1 MHEGLLSELSEI
13 VERGLQVRFEDLP
26 EETVAA
32 VEARVVD
39 VVGCA
44 LGGFGAQGNEAV
56 RDLVASWA
64 GTPEATVLGGN
75 AKLPAVHAA
84 MVNAIA
90 ARSYDFE
97 VMSVLV
103 GDRLIPSHHAATT
116 VMTALA
122 LAEANQASGRDMLT
136 AIAVGDDLS
145 ARLLAA
151 SGLDFS
157 QGWDGSAV
165 YSAPGAALIATRM
178 MGLGHEQALSAI
190 ALTIAQ
196 ISHTIEDLYDGGTS
210 FKLGQGTAAR
220 NAIFAAGLAA
230 RGWTGMKDALGGRYG
245 FFRQYTAGCSD
256 RDILTHE
263 LGRTF
268 YGEAYFKPYPSCLAT
283 HVALECALALHD
295 EAPFDAGSISAITV
309 KMPAPRLYN
318 FCGKPFEAR
327 EFPHCDAI
335 FSYRY
340 PVALALLKGH
350 VVQDDYSEDAIRSPE
365 IARLCTSMELQPLT
379 DGRSGVEVDVRLSNG
394 ELRSHYHQQLRND
407 PRYSPSYNAHAGS
420 KFIGQARRAGMD
432 DDLADQTLA
441 AIRGLGNL
449 RQVSWSDMLGRRQAR
464 ENHL

>member
-1 MHEGLLSELSEI
+1 MGSGLMTELGEI
-13 VERGLQVRFEDLP
+13 IDAGLRVEFDDLP
-26 EETVAA
+26 AETVAA
-32 VEARVVD
+32 VEARLVD

-44 LGGFGAQGNEAV
+44 LGGFGAEGNMAI
-56 RDLVASWA
+56 RDLVGSWG
-64 GTPEATVLGGN
+64 GTPEAGVLGT
-75 AKLPAVHAA
+75 ATRLPAVHAA

-97 VMSVLV
+97 VMSVLI

-122 LAEANQASGRDMLT
+122 LAEAHQASGRDMLT

-165 YSAPGAALIATRM
+165 YSAPGAALIAARLL
-178 MGLGHEQALSAI
+178 GLSREQTLNAV

-220 NAIFAAGLAA
+220 NAILAAGLAA

-245 FFRQYTAGCSD
+245 FFRQYTAGCVD
-256 RDILTHE
+256 KEILTGD

-268 YGEAYFKPYPSCLAT
+268 YGEAYFKPYPSCMAT
-283 HVALECALALHD
+283 HLALECALGLHQISPVD
-295 EAPFDAGSISAITV
+295 PASIAAITV
-309 KMPAPRLYN
+309 RMSAPRLDN
-318 FCGKPFEAR
+318 FCAKPFEAR

-340 PVALALLKGH
+340 PVALALTKGH
-350 VVQDDYSEDAIRSPE
+350 VAQDDYSDAAIRSPRVAAVCE
-365 IARLCTSMELQPLT
+365 TIALEALT
-379 DGRSGVEVDVRLSNG
+379 DDRKGVEIEIKQMNG
-394 ELRSHYHQQLRND
+394 ETRRHYQEQLWYD
-407 PRYSPSYNAHAGS
+407 PRCSSSDEGRADA
-420 KFIGQARRAGMD
+420 KFLGQAQRAGLD
-432 DDLADQTLA
+432 ADA
-441 AIRGLGNL
+441 AIGSLGAI
-449 RQVSWSDMLGRRQAR
+449 RRIASSPCIVWDSIFWR
-464 ENHL
+464 LTSVYG

>member
-1 MHEGLLSELSEI
+1 MSPGLFPELNAI
-13 VERGLQVRFEDLP
+13 VDSGLAIRFEDLP
-26 EETVAA
+26 AVTVAA
-32 VEARVVD
+32 VEARIVD

-44 LGGFGAQGNEAV
+44 LGGFGADGNMAIRE
-56 RDLVASWA
+56 LVGSWG
-64 GTPEATVLGGN
+64 GTPEATVLGTTTR
-75 AKLPAVHAA
+75 LPAVHAA

-97 VMSVLV
+97 VMSVLI

-122 LAEANQASGRDMLT
+122 LAEANQSSGQDFVT

-151 SGLDFS
+151 SGLDFT

-165 YSAPGAALIATRM
+165 YSAPGAALIAAKL
-178 MGLGHEQALSAI
+178 LGFSREQALNAVSLA
-190 ALTIAQ
+190 IAQ

-220 NAIFAAGLAA
+220 NAILAAGLAA

-245 FFRQYTAGCSD
+245 FFRQYTAGCAD
-256 RDILTHE
+256 RQILTSD

-268 YGEAYFKPYPSCLAT
+268 YGEAYFKPYPSCMAT
-283 HVALECALALHD
+283 HVALECALGLREKSPVD
-295 EAPFDAGSISAITV
+295 PAGISAVTV
-309 KMPAPRLYN
+309 RMPAPRLDN

-340 PVALALLKGH
+340 PVALALANGR
-350 VVQDDYSEDAIRSPE
+350 VAQDDYSNAAIRSPE
-365 IARLCTSMELQPLT
+365 IARLCEAIGLEALA
-379 DGRSGVEVDVRLSNG
+379 DDRKGVEIEIAQMNG
-394 ELRSHYHQQLRND
+394 EFRRHYHEHLRHD
-407 PRYSPSYNAHAGS
+407 PRFSSSHNAHADA
-420 KFIGQARRAGMD
+420 KFIGQAQRSGLD
-432 DDLADQTLA
+432 EDA
-441 AIRGLGNL
+441 AIRCLDAVRGI
-449 RQVSWSDMLGRRQAR
+449 SSSRRVLCGIISVA
-464 ENHL
+464 